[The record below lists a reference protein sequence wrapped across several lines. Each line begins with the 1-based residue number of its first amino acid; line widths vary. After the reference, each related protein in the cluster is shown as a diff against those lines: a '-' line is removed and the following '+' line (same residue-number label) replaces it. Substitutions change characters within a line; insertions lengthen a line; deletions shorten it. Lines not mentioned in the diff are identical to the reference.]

1 MDSANL
7 HTLID
12 QLPAELQKEV
22 YNFAAFLLEKK
33 RQPPHTQK
41 PPEKPRVMDLHKG
54 QVWMSDDFDEP
65 LPDEFWLG
73 KDA

>member
-1 MDSANL
+1 MNSPDL

-12 QLPAELQKEV
+12 QLPTDLQKEV
-22 YNFAAFLLEKK
+22 YDFAAFLLEKK
-33 RQPPHTQK
+33 GQQI
-41 PPEKPRVMDLHKG
+41 PRKAPRIAGLHEG
-54 QVWMSDDFDEP
+54 QTVVSDDFDEP

>member
-1 MDSANL
+1 MNSPDL

-12 QLPAELQKEV
+12 QLPTDLQKEV
-22 YNFAAFLLEKK
+22 YDFAAFLLEKK
-33 RQPPHTQK
+33 HQQPRT
-41 PPEKPRVMDLHKG
+41 EKPRVMDLHKG
-54 QVWMSDDFDEP
+54 QVWMSEDFDEP

>member
-1 MDSANL
+1 MDSSSL

-12 QLPAELQKEV
+12 QLPAELRQEV
-22 YNFAAFLLEKK
+22 YDFAAFLLEKRGEQIS
-33 RQPPHTQK
+33 RQA
-41 PPEKPRVMDLHKG
+41 PRIAGLHEG
-54 QVWMSDDFDEP
+54 QTIISDDFDEP